1 MNRVMHFELSVQDAE
16 KAIPFYN
23 DLFGWKVEK
32 WDGPINYWLVTTGEE
47 KDPGIDG
54 AIMLKENHFP
64 PTVLVVD
71 VDDIDPILE
80 KVKQSGGEIII
91 PKSPI
96 PGMGYSAYFK
106 DPQGV
111 TMGVYQTDRSAS
123 F

>member
-1 MNRVMHFELSVQDAE
+1 MNRVMHFELSVQDVE
-16 KAIPFYN
+16 KAIPFYS
-23 DLFGWKVEK
+23 DVFGWKVEK
-32 WDGPINYWLVTTGEE
+32 WDGPINYWFVTTGEE
-47 KDPGIDG
+47 KETGIDG

-64 PTVLVVD
+64 PTVLVID
-71 VDDIDPILE
+71 VDDIDPVLE
-80 KVKQSGGEIII
+80 KVKQSGGEIIL

-111 TMGVYQTDRSAS
+111 IMGIYQTDTSAS